1 MISKMK
7 KVFALLSF
15 LFVSYTSFAQNDGPK
30 EITPQVLQKI
40 KATIERQIPAFKQRI
55 SNNELSPDQIE
66 FSVDTFRIEQLAS
79 KRMEID
85 YSTYSMIEATVELTA
100 SYDKLLNKYYNKLLK
115 ALKPEDQKIL
125 ISAQRAW
132 LVYREGEIK
141 LINTMVKDEYS
152 GGGTIQSLRAVGS
165 YGSLVVNRTK
175 EIFEYYDSI
184 VKE

>member
-1 MISKMK
+1 
-7 KVFALLSF
+7 
-15 LFVSYTSFAQNDGPK
+15 
-30 EITPQVLQKI
+30 
-40 KATIERQIPAFKQRI
+40 
-55 SNNELSPDQIE
+55 
-66 FSVDTFRIEQLAS
+66 
-79 KRMEID
+79 
-85 YSTYSMIEATVELTA
+85 LTA

-184 VKE
+184 IKE